1 MVEALLARD
10 GLPARVIASGL
21 RANDPLVLGPR
32 RVEAERVGDGWRT
45 PLLTPLGVSASSR

>member
-45 PLLTPLGVSASSR
+45 PLLTR